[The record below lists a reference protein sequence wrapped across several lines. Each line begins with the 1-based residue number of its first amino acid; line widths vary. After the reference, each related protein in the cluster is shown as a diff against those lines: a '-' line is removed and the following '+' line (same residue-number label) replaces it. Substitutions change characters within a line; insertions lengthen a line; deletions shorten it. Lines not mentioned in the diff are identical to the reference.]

1 MKLWSIQTKEA
12 FEVLQSTGVLRACPD
27 FIDPW
32 HLSAYNWLACQMKE
46 IIGSPPR
53 DVRYPIWAW
62 HTVDWMQKKP
72 DLRKSLFNAQPE
84 GSVCLE
90 LEIDNSRVL
99 LSDFENWHFVLND
112 WYYSEAHNKK
122 EFDEAECYFESLP
135 SEQQKTVKEVSW
147 KKIFDIQ
154 PFENGWIRKGMLVQ
168 ATFWELRLSDVTAVR
183 IMRGR
188 RAKTKRED

>member
-12 FEVLQSTGVLRACPD
+12 FEVLQNTGILRACQD

-32 HLSAYNWLACQMKE
+32 YLPAYNWLAYQMNE
-46 IIGSPPR
+46 LIGSPPEG
-53 DVRYPIWAW
+53 VRYPIWAW

-72 DLRKSLFNAQPE
+72 DLRKSLFNAQPA

-112 WYYSEAHNKK
+112 WYYSEAHNQQ
-122 EFDEAECYFESLP
+122 EFNDAEGYFDRLP
-135 SEQQKTVKEVSW
+135 SEQQKIAKELSW
-147 KKIFDIQ
+147 TKIFDIQ
-154 PFENGWIRKGMLVQ
+154 PFENRWIRKGRLVQ
-168 ATFWELRLSDVTAVR
+168 ATFWELRLTDVVC
-183 IMRGR
+183 
-188 RAKTKRED
+188 